1 VQSAQKIP
9 IISTEGMAKIR
20 RMVVLMRLLFEDDP
34 RITIDAVY
42 QVVEAAY
49 RSVDGEYGA
58 EQARQSGMLDNG
70 SPFSLAAVVGDGDL
84 AQFQACDL
92 DLARMTREEHNL
104 SLKGR
109 LSEERVRHC
118 VPETDPDFERIL
130 RLAKQGVNILR
141 DPSFVAENP
150 VPALRTLYELVA
162 PAVDR
167 MIYKEWKQRKCFILP
182 TEVAK
187 AIIGRWYASLHWT
200 KKKGSIPGR
209 KLRDDSAA
217 DPSTGYSLNGGTAKP
232 LAQEQNG
239 KITHPTIS
247 KIVNMILDQAD
258 KHGWDHI
265 SLFQTDIKDAFGQLI
280 VNEEDVCLLLSA
292 LTEDLTVI
300 HHRGFFGHTGM
311 PSAFAVVSRVLERRV
326 NAIISG
332 AGLVFADD
340 TMGVSH
346 ISKVQEDLAL
356 VNEFCVAL
364 MGDGAVALEK
374 SISGRVLDFI
384 GWRVN
389 LNSRLITLN
398 ERNFHKLLYG
408 FWSVDIHASLSVLTS
423 RQLSGRAARYQVI
436 LRPLKMLTSIL
447 FASHGEFSHR
457 NKYVSLKPE
466 AKMAIT
472 IWRISI
478 VMLGLHEEKFART
491 LESFRP
497 QAPTVTI
504 MFDSSLTG
512 SGILLTDD
520 TSAGFMGGGRADFP
534 FHLNGDSS
542 HQNTCEFI
550 AIVLGVVSIART
562 GRSGVSLRL
571 IGDSVS
577 ALKWSHAESW
587 KGHLCRR
594 AAVIFLLFGV
604 AFDIHVEED
613 EHVAG
618 KINTICDD
626 LSRGVS
632 PEEVGVPSHRVI
644 DLEGHAITARLIE
657 LCDPRITLNSEQDF
671 VELWR
676 EVQGCIRGIKDE
688 LVTGILPVWSDSGVP
703 SPLPFPLSLAMNIH

>member
-217 DPSTGYSLNGGTAKP
+217 DPSTGHSLNGGTAKA

-408 FWSVDIHASLSVLTS
+408 FWSVDIHASLSVLTL

-472 IWRISI
+472 I
-478 VMLGLHEEKFART
+478 
-491 LESFRP
+491 
-497 QAPTVTI
+497 
-504 MFDSSLTG
+504 
-512 SGILLTDD
+512 
-520 TSAGFMGGGRADFP
+520 
-534 FHLNGDSS
+534 
-542 HQNTCEFI
+542 
-550 AIVLGVVSIART
+550 
-562 GRSGVSLRL
+562 
-571 IGDSVS
+571 
-577 ALKWSHAESW
+577 
-587 KGHLCRR
+587 
-594 AAVIFLLFGV
+594 
-604 AFDIHVEED
+604 
-613 EHVAG
+613 
-618 KINTICDD
+618 
-626 LSRGVS
+626 
-632 PEEVGVPSHRVI
+632 
-644 DLEGHAITARLIE
+644 
-657 LCDPRITLNSEQDF
+657 
-671 VELWR
+671 
-676 EVQGCIRGIKDE
+676 
-688 LVTGILPVWSDSGVP
+688 
-703 SPLPFPLSLAMNIH
+703 

>member
-1 VQSAQKIP
+1 MNSQNF
-9 IISTEGMAKIR
+9 STFLSSRLFCTLPFGLDVTLVIFQWKEIQFHVAR
-20 RMVVLMRLLFEDDP
+20 RRSVRLLP
-34 RITIDAVY
+34 LWLLT
-42 QVVEAAY
+42 
-49 RSVDGEYGA
+49 
-58 EQARQSGMLDNG
+58 
-70 SPFSLAAVVGDGDL
+70 
-84 AQFQACDL
+84 
-92 DLARMTREEHNL
+92 
-104 SLKGR
+104 
-109 LSEERVRHC
+109 
-118 VPETDPDFERIL
+118 TD
-130 RLAKQGVNILR
+130 
-141 DPSFVAENP
+141 
-150 VPALRTLYELVA
+150 
-162 PAVDR
+162 
-167 MIYKEWKQRKCFILP
+167 
-182 TEVAK
+182 
-187 AIIGRWYASLHWT
+187 
-200 KKKGSIPGR
+200 
-209 KLRDDSAA
+209 
-217 DPSTGYSLNGGTAKP
+217 
-232 LAQEQNG
+232 
-239 KITHPTIS
+239 
-247 KIVNMILDQAD
+247 
-258 KHGWDHI
+258 
-265 SLFQTDIKDAFGQLI
+265 
-280 VNEEDVCLLLSA
+280 
-292 LTEDLTVI
+292 
-300 HHRGFFGHTGM
+300 
-311 PSAFAVVSRVLERRV
+311 
-326 NAIISG
+326 
-332 AGLVFADD
+332 
-340 TMGVSH
+340 
-346 ISKVQEDLAL
+346 
-356 VNEFCVAL
+356 AL

-389 LNSRLITLN
+389 VNSRLIILN

-408 FWSVDIHASLSVLTS
+408 FWSVDIHASLSVLTL
-423 RQLSGRAARYQVI
+423 RQLSGRAAHYQVI

-457 NKYVSLKPE
+457 NRYVSLKPE
-466 AKMAIT
+466 AKMAII
-472 IWRISI
+472 IWRVSI

-504 MFDSSLTG
+504 MFDSLLTG

-688 LVTGILPVWSDSGVP
+688 LVTGVLPVWSDSGVP
-703 SPLPFPLSLAMNIH
+703 SPLAALLFSPSPSVLP